1 MPGSVRMRWPLATWL
16 RDDGRLSSVRYPGL
30 PTDEDHELARRDMDY
45 FGGIVVASAAADAS
59 AADQVVKRLNLF
71 ADATSFGGLCSSVDR
86 RARWR
91 GESAP
96 PGLLRFSIGCEAA
109 SDLIADLD
117 QALRG

>member
-1 MPGSVRMRWPLATWL
+1 MTGACPRYDIPACLPTRTTSSHGATWTIL
-16 RDDGRLSSVRYPGL
+16 AGPLSCS
-30 PTDEDHELARRDMDY
+30 
-45 FGGIVVASAAADAS
+45 AADAS